1 MSTLSS
7 MKCRDHCGYD
17 VNQTSF
23 LKIIYKKIL
32 NSKFLNKK
40 IYIDLH
46 RHNFKHYFLC
56 FLFPVMVRFIF
67 FTTVPSSGIFFSA
80 FLTFLG
86 ITSGCTMR
94 PARKR
99 ISGTEVAL
107 TTLEEFHS
115 AIK

>member
-46 RHNFKHYFLC
+46 RLFKHYFLC